1 VSNLEDDNA
10 ESKELVRTILSMA
23 SNLGLGVIAEGI
35 ENLASVDLLRRLGC
49 NFGQGFYFSRAVNAE
64 SAAAMLHEIISSAPA
79 AVDDVARCFEPE
91 EWEAAKYADITLQ
104 DVQLALSS
112 ISGAQ
117 TDAANRPFRIEAG
130 KEGVV
135 RSRRC

>member
-49 NFGQGFYFSRAVNAE
+49 NFGQGFYFSRAVNAVG
-64 SAAAMLHEIISSAPA
+64 AAAMLRESGGLSERCGPANVAFNEASS
-79 AVDDVARCFEPE
+79 
-91 EWEAAKYADITLQ
+91 EATL
-104 DVQLALSS
+104 
-112 ISGAQ
+112 
-117 TDAANRPFRIEAG
+117 R
-130 KEGVV
+130 
-135 RSRRC
+135 